1 MRKLFY
7 DKIFLTQSQDLN
19 ESKDV
24 PLEFISILIRGFVA
38 FELRDRPICMSLFKL
53 VLFKRYSEVAGC
65 KL

>member
-38 FELRDRPICMSLFKL
+38 FELRDRPICMSLFKPAFFQTL
-53 VLFKRYSEVAGC
+53 
-65 KL
+65 